1 MGLKTIPFRDIEDK
15 AENMY
20 EAVSAM
26 SGQAKVELQERIL
39 SRVIMDH
46 REEEM
51 DVFDEIEE
59 ISPESYEEKEKVT
72 TLDTKDDPVA
82 GDSIG
87 IVDSEDS
94 NAMKKTTLTQL
105 QTLVDTDTQ
114 LETESANPGLSI
126 ASKKIKLD
134 LTTLDTC
141 DEKASGA
148 AEDILC
154 VEV

>member
-1 MGLKTIPFRDIEDK
+1 MGLKTVPFRDIEDK

-59 ISPESYEEKEKVT
+59 ISPENYEEKEKVT
-72 TLDTKDDPVA
+72 TLAIDKFVK
-82 GDSIG
+82 G
-87 IVDSEDS
+87 
-94 NAMKKTTLTQL
+94 
-105 QTLVDTDTQ
+105 
-114 LETESANPGLSI
+114 
-126 ASKKIKLD
+126 
-134 LTTLDTC
+134 
-141 DEKASGA
+141 
-148 AEDILC
+148 
-154 VEV
+154 EVKWRRQ